1 MVIENFTHHVLR
13 RMNDRRISQV
23 AFDVAMQ
30 YGRKI
35 YAPNSL
41 YYFLGRKELQRIPW
55 LAPGEREHFEGIT
68 IVCDPRN
75 HVALTCFKNK
85 TFTRRV
91 RRRK

>member
-1 MVIENFTHHVLR
+1 MTVDNYTHHVMR
-13 RMNDRRISQV
+13 RMNARRISQV

-41 YYFLGRKELQRIPW
+41 YYFLGHKELQHIPW

-68 IVCDPRN
+68 IVCDPRSQM
-75 HVALTCFKNK
+75 ALTCFKNK
-85 TFTRRV
+85 GFTRRI
-91 RRRK
+91 RGRK